1 MKAIFALNSE
11 KNGIEIRFPEKPA
24 PATLAALKAA
34 GYRWSVKGH
43 FWYARQTEKALS
55 VARQVTGADVPAC
68 VPSPV
73 VPVAPSAP
81 SWEDKQA
88 ALCVKYHA
96 ALVERWKGDESMVA
110 YCEKESAALFEIRG
124 VLVSLEKPRIETSF
138 CFGESGYDMDEA
150 VQSCKVAQTDENYF
164 IRENMKSLNAMA
176 NDLSSETAHAW
187 VEPISAKIGRLYTAD
202 YLGGYRRP
210 ESAFDLTAQER
221 AQALEA
227 VQHVQASFEKR
238 LRAYLKRYG
247 LSKVRTWTYWRD
259 A

>member
-1 MKAIFALNSE
+1 MKAIYTLNAE

-34 GYRWSVKGH
+34 GYRWSGKGK
-43 FWYARQTEKALS
+43 FWYARHTEKALS
-55 VARQVTGADVPAC
+55 VAQQVTGADAPAC
-68 VPSPV
+68 EPSSAALAV
-73 VPVAPSAP
+73 PSAP

-88 ALCVKYHA
+88 DLRVKYHA
-96 ALVERWKGDESMVA
+96 ALVERWKSDAGMIT
-110 YCEKESAALFEIRG
+110 YCEKESAALAEIRG

-138 CFGESGYDMDEA
+138 CFGESGYDMDAA

-164 IRENMKSLNAMA
+164 IRKNMKSLDAMA
-176 NDLSSETAHAW
+176 NDLSNETAHAW

-210 ESAFDLTAQER
+210 ENAFDLTVQER

-227 VQHVQASFEKR
+227 VQHVRAAFEKR
-238 LRAYLKRYG
+238 LRTYLKRYG